1 MRKKTALITGA
12 ARRLGRAIALS
23 LADGGHDI
31 IVHYRSSKNEAEKL
45 CGEIKGK
52 KVNAWAIEA
61 NLEDQRDV
69 EALIRRSL
77 ECGKGLSVLVNNASI
92 FPPGTIDA
100 MTLEDFNKNMLV
112 NAWAPFA
119 LSRSF
124 AASVKS
130 GAIVNILDARVP
142 GHDPKH
148 IAYIFSKHMLMVMTT
163 ICAREF
169 APRIRVNGVS
179 PGLILPPAGKD
190 FSYLNKLKDK
200 VPLRKYGKPQDV
212 ADAVVFLATSEFITG
227 EILYVDGGRNELGNN
242 YSSPTGS

>member
-1 MRKKTALITGA
+1 
-12 ARRLGRAIALS
+12 
-23 LADGGHDI
+23 
-31 IVHYRSSKNEAEKL
+31 
-45 CGEIKGK
+45 
-52 KVNAWAIEA
+52 
-61 NLEDQRDV
+61 
-69 EALIRRSL
+69 
-77 ECGKGLSVLVNNASI
+77 
-92 FPPGTIDA
+92 
-100 MTLEDFNKNMLV
+100 
-112 NAWAPFA
+112 
-119 LSRSF
+119 
-124 AASVKS
+124 
-130 GAIVNILDARVP
+130 
-142 GHDPKH
+142 
-148 IAYIFSKHMLMVMTT
+148 MLMVMTT

>member
-77 ECGKGLSVLVNNASI
+77 DCGKGLSVLVNNASI
-92 FPPGTIDA
+92 FPRGTIDA
-100 MTLEDFNKNMLV
+100 VTLEDFNRNMLV
-112 NAWAPFA
+112 NAWAPFS

-130 GAIVNILDARVP
+130 GAIVNVLDARVP
-142 GHDPKH
+142 GHDPDH
-148 IAYIFSKHMLMVMTT
+148 VAYIFSKHMLMVMTRT
-163 ICAREF
+163 CAREF

-179 PGLILPPAGKD
+179 PGLILPPPGKD
-190 FSYLNKLKDK
+190 FSYLEKLKDK
-200 VPLRKYGKPQDV
+200 VPLRKYGSPRDV
-212 ADAVVFLATSEFITG
+212 ADAVVFLAQSEFITG
-227 EILYVDGGRNELGNN
+227 EILYVDGGRNALI
-242 YSSPTGS
+242 